1 MLRFLATG
9 HSFSYLEEVDLKI
22 HWTAISGIV
31 IKVCDAVY
39 DCLKDKYL
47 QNTTKADWKGID
59 EKTQERWQFPNC
71 IGAVRQGTYIYSTP
85 LKILIRFW
93 QL

>member
-1 MLRFLATG
+1 M
-9 HSFSYLEEVDLKI
+9 
-22 HWTAISGIV
+22 

-71 IGAVRQGTYIYSTP
+71 IGAVR
-85 LKILIRFW
+85 
-93 QL
+93 

>member
-47 QNTTKADWKGID
+47 QNATNKGRLETYWWED
-59 EKTQERWQFPNC
+59 SRNM
-71 IGAVRQGTYIYSTP
+71 AVS
-85 LKILIRFW
+85 
-93 QL
+93 